1 MTTPTPIEDE
11 PPLQITFTH
20 VHEGATAYETTL
32 RRVACAAL
40 SNQNIGRACINIA
53 IVSDEEIAQLNEKH
67 LNHKGP
73 TDVLSFN
80 LSGDGDTALEG
91 ELVVSFDTA
100 KREADRRH
108 HTVEAELSLYIAHG
122 LLHLI
127 GFDDATEEQANKM
140 HEIEDTILTSIG
152 MKAVFRTGD
161 RLETQ

>member
-1 MTTPTPIEDE
+1 MTMPSPIEDE

-20 VHEGATAYETTL
+20 LHEGAKACETTL
-32 RRVACAAL
+32 RRTADATL
-40 SNQNIGRACINIA
+40 SNQNIDRANINIA
-53 IVSDEEIAQLNEKH
+53 IVCDDEIALLNEKH

-80 LSGDGDTALEG
+80 LSGGGDSTLEG

-100 KREADRRH
+100 KREADRRD

-140 HEIEDTILTSIG
+140 HKIEDTILTSIG
-152 MKAVFRTGD
+152 LQAIYSTSD